1 MPCEADVKWA
11 ELDAKLT
18 PMQRQVV
25 AWLARTGREP
35 YAAARA
41 GLCSEPAIT
50 KWKPPVVRR
59 WVDVYKAAHPSAIL
73 AAEEAR
79 KELIRLAPA
88 ASDLI
93 SATVQGTAGKR
104 ATPMSTRLAQWTLE
118 QVNELAKLER
128 EADKTAS
135 AEDGTDDADQLGD
148 LLRLAQ

>member
-1 MPCEADVKWA
+1 MACEADLKWQK
-11 ELDAKLT
+11 LNSTLT

-25 AWLARTGREP
+25 AWLARTDREP

-50 KWKPPVVRR
+50 KWKPPVIRG
-59 WVDVYKAAHPSAIL
+59 WVQTYRDAHPSAVL

-79 KELIRLAPA
+79 KELIRLAPSA
-88 ASDLI
+88 AELI
-93 SATVQGTAGKR
+93 VATVNGTAGKR

-118 QVNELAKLER
+118 QVYELAKLEV
-128 EADKTAS
+128 EAAKTAS

>member
-11 ELDAKLT
+11 ELNARLT

-25 AWLARTGREP
+25 VWLARTGREP

-41 GLCSEPAIT
+41 GLCSEPAVT
-50 KWKPPVVRR
+50 KWKPQNVRR
-59 WVDVYKAAHPSAIL
+59 WVDVYKAAHPSAVL
-73 AAEEAR
+73 AADEAR

-93 SATVQGTAGKR
+93 TATVNGTAGKR

-128 EADKTAS
+128 EASVTAS
-135 AEDGTDDADQLGD
+135 AEDGTDDSDELGD